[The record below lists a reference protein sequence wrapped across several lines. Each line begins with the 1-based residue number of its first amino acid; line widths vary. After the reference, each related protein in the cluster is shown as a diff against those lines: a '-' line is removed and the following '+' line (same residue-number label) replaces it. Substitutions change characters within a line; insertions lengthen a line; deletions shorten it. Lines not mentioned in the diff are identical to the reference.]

1 MLDSQAAELDL
12 QIDMTTTG
20 SLTQARA
27 LTIEEPQDAFTLSR
41 RAQSTL
47 VTGKKQGLLLHC
59 HTLLKHA

>member
-12 QIDMTTTG
+12 QTDMTTTG

-27 LTIEEPQDAFTLSR
+27 LTIEEPQDAYTLSR

-47 VTGKKQGLLLHC
+47 LKSVTGKK
-59 HTLLKHA
+59 